1 MIKKSLFLIFFA
13 GIVSAQQAPQTQH
26 EILNVFGSIGVGFKT
41 GGQLFTS
48 VTQNSSGAVTK
59 EEDEFFNY
67 GQGFKIDVGAQ
78 YLAMENLGLQ
88 TDMEIS
94 LGAPGFETNDHLT
107 VDDVVDSSVKYNR
120 NLFGIKFM
128 VVPRFE
134 VLELITMYTG
144 VGLGFFWNS
153 LHYET
158 MVMHPAGTTS
168 EKGKIITN
176 PTLGFTGL
184 IGADY
189 PISDNFALF
198 GELAFDQ
205 ISFRWKKRVVDET
218 NIADHSP
225 GTTFFEED
233 DPNPTN
239 DTPLRVPGSNWQIR
253 IGARLSVL

>member
-1 MIKKSLFLIFFA
+1 MTKKSLFIIFFA
-13 GIVSAQQAPQTQH
+13 CIVSAQQPPQTQKD
-26 EILNVFGSIGVGFKT
+26 ILNVFGSIGIGFKT

-48 VTQNSSGAVTK
+48 VTKNDSGIITK

-67 GQGFKIDVGAQ
+67 GQGFKINFGAQ
-78 YLAMENLGLQ
+78 YSAMENLGLQ
-88 TDMEIS
+88 ADMEIS
-94 LGAPGFETNDHLT
+94 LGAPGFETNDHFAAY
-107 VDDVVDSSVKYNR
+107 DSSVEYHR

-158 MVMHPAGTTS
+158 TILQPNGTTT
-168 EKGKIITN
+168 EKGKIISN

-189 PISDNFALF
+189 PISDIFALF
-198 GELAFDQ
+198 GEIAFDQ
-205 ISFRWKKRVVDET
+205 ISFRWKKKIVDQT
-218 NIADHSP
+218 NIQNHKL

-233 DPNPTN
+233 DPSN
-239 DTPLRVPGSNWQIR
+239 DAPLKVPGSNWQIR